1 MPPTRIRR
9 ACADYTPENAVEWLA
24 MTRKGLPAEARRRP
38 FLPRIPLI
46 VFALML
52 LVSLACVRQAVR
64 DGAVVDGR
72 VTPVGGSVDQ
82 PLRPTPGTYMPWG
95 ERKIVYA
102 TVAVTGTPTPDATR
116 PAQVR
121 PAQQVHSVQR
131 GDTLS
136 AIARVYQVSLEALKQ
151 ANELGP
157 SDTISVGQ
165 NLTIPEYY
173 LPVGPAHKLIPDSE
187 LVYGPGQVG
196 FDLEGAVNE
205 WGGYLSTI
213 SETDRFGITRS
224 GAEIVFAVAQSY
236 SVNPRLLLVVLEQRT
251 GWVQSPSP
259 GEVSE
264 AYPFGYVKA
273 GYKGLLRQLSWAA
286 DMLNAGFYGWRDESL
301 SILDFE
307 DGTQLGLAPG
317 LNAGTA
323 AVQFYF
329 SRLHSPEH
337 WSAIVGPGGF
347 DRLYS
352 DMFGNAFGYAYEPLL
367 PGYLEQPAFAW
378 PWDTQEVW
386 YFTGGPHGGW
396 DSGSAWAAVDFAPTV
411 KGCQIAPNWVRA
423 AADGQVVR
431 SSDGAVV
438 QDFDGDAEEQT
449 GWTLLYMHIAASGRV
464 VAGQQLQAGDL
475 IGHPSCEGSLGFA
488 NATHLHFARRYNG
501 VWIAADDPGVPLD
514 LDGWVVESAGREYDG
529 WLVKGDDW
537 LEAWDAPGDINSI
550 PTSP

>member
-1 MPPTRIRR
+1 MPPTWIRS
-9 ACADYTPENAVEWLA
+9 ACANYTLENAVECPA
-24 MTRKGLPAEARRRP
+24 MSRKRLPADERP
-38 FLPRIPLI
+38 PPFRPRIPLF

-64 DGAVVDGR
+64 YGATVGGR
-72 VTPVGGSVDQ
+72 VTPVNSDSDR
-82 PLRPTPGTYMPWG
+82 LSRPTPGTYMPWG
-95 ERKIVYA
+95 ERELVYG
-102 TVAVTGTPTPDATR
+102 TVAVVGTPTPDATR
-116 PAQVR
+116 PAQAR
-121 PAQQVHSVQR
+121 PVQQIHVVQR

-136 AIARVYQVSLEALKQ
+136 AISRVHHVSVAALKQ

-157 SDTISVGQ
+157 SNTISIGQ
-165 NLTIPEYY
+165 NLSIPEYY

-213 SETDRFGITRS
+213 SEIDRFGNTRS
-224 GAEIVFAVAQSY
+224 GAEIVFAVAQFY

-251 GWVQSPSP
+251 GWVLSSSS
-259 GEVSE
+259 GEVSKTH
-264 AYPFGYVKA
+264 PFGYFNS

-317 LNAGTA
+317 LNAGTV

-329 SRLHSPEH
+329 SQLHSPEH
-337 WSAIVGPGGF
+337 WRAIVSPGGF

-396 DSGSAWAAVDFAPTV
+396 DTGSAWAAVDFAPTV
-411 KGCQIAPNWVRA
+411 GGCQMAPNWVRA

-449 GWTLLYMHIAASGRV
+449 GWTLLYMHIAESERV

-488 NATHLHFARRYNG
+488 NATHLHLARRYNG
-501 VWIAADDPGVPLD
+501 VWISVDDPGAPLD

-550 PTSP
+550 PVSP